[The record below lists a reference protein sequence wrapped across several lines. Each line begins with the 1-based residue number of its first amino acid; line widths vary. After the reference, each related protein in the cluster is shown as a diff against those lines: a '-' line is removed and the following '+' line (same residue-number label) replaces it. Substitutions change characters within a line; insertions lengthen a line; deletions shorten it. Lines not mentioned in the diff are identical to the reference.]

1 MALFRNDYSEA
12 AHPNI
17 INSLM
22 AASNEQNIGYGEDIH
37 CSRAADLIKKE
48 IGLEELDVHFLVGG
62 TQTNLVG
69 VSTFLKPYQGVIAVE
84 SGHINTHETGAIEAT
99 GHKILTR
106 PGKDGKLTP
115 EDITSI
121 MEEYVDEHL
130 VQPAMVYISNST
142 EMGTIYNKEELKSIH
157 NCCSQYGLYLFIDGA
172 RLGSAL
178 TSKNNDVTLKDIA
191 TLSDIFYIGGTKNG
205 ALLGEA
211 LVICNPDLKKD
222 FRYAMKQRGALMAK
236 GYVLGIQFEELFK
249 DGLYFQLAAHANA
262 MADKLK
268 ETFKALGC
276 PMLTDSPTNQL
287 FPIVD
292 KEIAEIL
299 MERYGCE
306 CWQMG
311 EEEKCCIR
319 FVTSWATIE
328 DEVDECCAYLKEL
341 LNH

>member
-306 CWQMG
+306 FWQKVD
-311 EEEKCCIR
+311 EEKCCIR